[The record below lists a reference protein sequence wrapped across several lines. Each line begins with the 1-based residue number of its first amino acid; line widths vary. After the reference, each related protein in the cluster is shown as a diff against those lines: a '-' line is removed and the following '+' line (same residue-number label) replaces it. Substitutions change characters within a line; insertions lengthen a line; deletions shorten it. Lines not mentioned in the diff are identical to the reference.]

1 MGKMQVEVNGEDV
14 IEGKAAK
21 AMGNYK
27 TLMKMCPLYKELGEQ
42 DLVLQWEKIQQY
54 RNFPLK

>member
-1 MGKMQVEVNGEDV
+1 MQVEVNGEDV

-42 DLVLQWEKIQQY
+42 DLVLQWKK
-54 RNFPLK
+54 NPTVPKFPS